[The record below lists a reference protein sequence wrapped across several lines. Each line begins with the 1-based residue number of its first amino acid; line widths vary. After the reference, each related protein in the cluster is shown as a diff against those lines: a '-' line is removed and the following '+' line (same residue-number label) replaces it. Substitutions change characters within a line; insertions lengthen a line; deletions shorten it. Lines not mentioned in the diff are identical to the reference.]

1 MATIHGENNLWG
13 QKIFEGIV
21 VYPVRTGHKQGKLY
35 YVPTE
40 LMDDIIYCY
49 RYCVPDGTALELRK
63 HVQSLNFKA
72 RL

>member
-1 MATIHGENNLWG
+1 MLG
-13 QKIFEGIV
+13 QKIFEGIEV
-21 VYPVRTGHKQGKLY
+21 CPEGTGYKQVKLY

-40 LMDDIIYCY
+40 LMDDIIYWY
-49 RYCVPDGTALELRK
+49 RYCVPDGKAVELRK